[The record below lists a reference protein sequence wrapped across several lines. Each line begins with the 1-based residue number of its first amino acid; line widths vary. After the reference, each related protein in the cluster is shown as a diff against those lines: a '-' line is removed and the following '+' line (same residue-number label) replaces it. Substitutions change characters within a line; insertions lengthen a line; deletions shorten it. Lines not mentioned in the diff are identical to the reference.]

1 MVLLPALCYSKDYF
15 VKSRATYYGSSDGL
29 GTTSGACG
37 FGEYGRNISSGN
49 VAGVFRLYKNGVGC
63 GACYQVRCTTNPQIC
78 TKKGVKVVVTD
89 YGQGDN
95 TDFILSHH
103 AYEAMARPGTADR
116 LFAYGVV
123 GAEYQRVPCQYVGH
137 KIQVKVHE
145 YSRNPDYLA
154 IIMLYQA
161 GKSDILSV
169 DIWQQVINQSART
182 LCQLLMLYC
191 YYIEL
196 KVTSFD
202 GKMQGKWVEMRRSF
216 GAVFDMPNPPLGA
229 ICLRFKVQDNAGIKW
244 PKAVIPRNWKAGV
257 AYDTDIQLQ

>member
-1 MVLLPALCYSKDYF
+1 MSLGFIGSTRMELAVVLA
-15 VKSRATYYGSSDGL
+15 
-29 GTTSGACG
+29 
-37 FGEYGRNISSGN
+37 I
-49 VAGVFRLYKNGVGC
+49 
-63 GACYQVRCTTNPQIC
+63 RCTTNPQIC
-78 TKKGVKVVVTD
+78 TKKGVNVVVTD

-103 AYEAMARPGTADR
+103 AYEVMARPGTADR

-123 GAEYQRVPCQYVGH
+123 GVEYQRVPCQYVGH

-169 DIWQQVINQSART
+169 DIWQQ
-182 LCQLLMLYC
+182 
-191 YYIEL
+191 
-196 KVTSFD
+196 
-202 GKMQGKWVEMRRSF
+202 GKWVEMRRSF

-229 ICLRFKVQDNAGIKW
+229 ISLRFKVHDNAGIKW

>member
-1 MVLLPALCYSKDYF
+1 MGFSLKLQYYCLVCVMVLLPALCYSKDYF
-15 VKSRATYYGSSDGL
+15 VKTRATYYGSSDGL

-49 VAGVFRLYKNGVGC
+49 VAGVYRLYKNGVGC

-78 TKKGVKVVVTD
+78 TKKGVNVVVTD

-116 LFAYGVV
+116 LLAYGVV
-123 GAEYQRVPCQYVGH
+123 DVEYQRVPCQYVGH

-145 YSRNPDYLA
+145 YSRKPDYLA

-169 DIWQQVINQSART
+169 DIWQQ
-182 LCQLLMLYC
+182 
-191 YYIEL
+191 
-196 KVTSFD
+196 
-202 GKMQGKWVEMRRSF
+202 GKWVEMRRSF
-216 GAVFDMPNPPLGA
+216 GAVFDMTNPPLGA
-229 ICLRFKVQDNAGIKW
+229 ISLRFKVQDNAGIKW